1 MGITAGM
8 LAGAPLGISRRARN
22 KGTAVAG
29 GGSFCGGEGAGGGGA
44 GAAVGA
50 ASGAAAAAGELSCAA
65 DGVVASAGGSRGG
78 STRRDGASIASSKG
92 EASTVACL
100 SEGNAA
106 SGVCHLKASSRPV
119 TGDTGRQRSET

>member
-1 MGITAGM
+1 MGITGGM
-8 LAGAPLGISRRARN
+8 FEGAPLGISRRGRN
-22 KGTAVAG
+22 NGAAVAG
-29 GGSFCGGEGAGGGGA
+29 GDSLEGGDGA

-50 ASGAAAAAGELSCAA
+50 TAAAAGELSCAA
-65 DGVVASAGGSRGG
+65 AGVAASVGGSRGG
-78 STRRDGASIASSKG
+78 SSRRDGASMACSKG

-119 TGDTGRQRSET
+119 TGDTGRQRSLT